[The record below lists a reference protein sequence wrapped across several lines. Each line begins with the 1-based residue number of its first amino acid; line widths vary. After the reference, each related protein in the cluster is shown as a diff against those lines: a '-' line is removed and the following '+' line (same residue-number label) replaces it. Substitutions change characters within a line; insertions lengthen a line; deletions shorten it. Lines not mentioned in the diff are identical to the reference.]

1 MYEYGLIAL
10 LVDRP
15 LLLWPLHKSKP
26 TVKRAP
32 HYETLYTS
40 SKYTL
45 HVGIGTP
52 AGSRRTEWPSSAEV
66 VAVSL

>member
-1 MYEYGLIAL
+1 MHEYGLIAL

-15 LLLWPLHKSKP
+15 LLLWPLYESKP

-32 HYETLYTS
+32 HYETLCTS
-40 SKYTL
+40 SGYTL

-52 AGSRRTEWPSSAEV
+52 AGSR
-66 VAVSL
+66 